1 MRNSGIRRR
10 VGHEGEMR
18 NIIIEPTRLP
28 LVYQYKLLV
37 AVRPFRLNYLS
48 LSLSLSRRSLRPGI
62 QQQSLHGQVKL
73 N

>member
-1 MRNSGIRRR
+1 MRN
-10 VGHEGEMR
+10 GHGMCTVRYGGEIR
-18 NIIIEPTRLP
+18 NIIIELTRLS

-37 AVRPFRLNYLS
+37 PVRPFRLNYLT
-48 LSLSLSRRSLRPGI
+48 LSRRSLRPGV